1 MVFEYLSLILNLFK
15 INIKDFAPAEN
26 RTRVK
31 TLEEFYHTTRPQAL
45 IIYNI
50 IYKIIFKYL

>member
-1 MVFEYLSLILNLFK
+1 ME
-15 INIKDFAPAEN
+15 FAPAEN

-45 IIYNI
+45 IEYIS
-50 IYKIIFKYL
+50 IYKHIFKYF